1 MKTCTKCFIEK
12 PFTEFYKRGRV
23 YKSHCKECSSLYGKM
38 YYSENKQNHNSKMVE
53 HYNNNIIEYKLNHKI
68 YRDNNKGKIN
78 EIAKIYNRN
87 KRNDDILFK
96 LKHNLRVR
104 IKEYLKSKNI
114 IKTNKTFDFVGCT
127 PELLREHLESKFEN
141 GMTWENYGKWE
152 IDHKIP
158 LSQATN
164 VNELYNL
171 NYYLN
176 LQPMWK
182 HDNIKKGAKI
192 I

>member
-1 MKTCTKCFIEK
+1 MKICSKCFIEK
-12 PFTEFYKRGRV
+12 PVTEFYKRGRD
-23 YKSHCKECSSLYGKM
+23 YKSHCKECSSLYGKK
-38 YYSENKQNHNSKMVE
+38 YYSENKEKHSLKMVE
-53 HYNNNIIEYKLNHKI
+53 HYQSNIDEYKLNHKT
-68 YRDNNKGKIN
+68 YRENNKDKIN
-78 EIAKIYNRN
+78 EIAKIYNKN
-87 KRNDDILFK
+87 KRNNDILFK

-104 IKEYLKSKNI
+104 IREYLKSKNI
-114 IKTNKTFDFVGCT
+114 TKTNKTFDFVGCS
-127 PELLREHLESKFEN
+127 PELLKNHLEGKFEG

-158 LSQATN
+158 LSHATD
-164 VNELYNL
+164 VNELYKL

-182 HDNIKKGAKI
+182 HDNIKKGIKI

>member
-1 MKTCTKCFIEK
+1 
-12 PFTEFYKRGRV
+12 
-23 YKSHCKECSSLYGKM
+23 
-38 YYSENKQNHNSKMVE
+38 MVE
-53 HYNNNIIEYKLNHKI
+53 HYQNNILEYKLNHKI
-68 YRDNNKGKIN
+68 YRDNNKDKIR
-78 EIAKIYNRN
+78 EIAKTYTKN

-114 IKTNKTFDFVGCT
+114 TKKNKTFEFVGCT
-127 PELLREHLESKFEN
+127 PEMLKQHLESKFEY

-164 VNELYNL
+164 INELYNL

-182 HDNIKKGAKI
+182 HDNIKKGSKI